1 MNKCHG
7 TLLLSVPW
15 HFRHSNICQ
24 SAAFS
29 KYIQH
34 QVLFPRRTQNT
45 AIFLRRNT
53 LILFK
58 YLHKI
63 STVIKI
69 TSIGNFRNRNIRRL
83 NIEGKDKQFIQ
94 CKLIFCSENIDFHA
108 LSLYNDKVQK
118 KCKNFNLRRNCNM
131 SYVDEIIQ
139 LVVEKNPG
147 EAEFHQAV
155 KEVLESLRVVVEA
168 NEEKYRKDAL
178 LERLVEPE
186 RIVMFRVPWVDD
198 NGQVQVNKAYRVQ
211 FNSAI
216 GPYKGGIRLHPSVN
230 LSIIKFLGF
239 EQTFK
244 NSLTGLPIGGG
255 KGGSDFDPKG
265 KSDRE
270 IMAFCQSFMTE
281 LCKHIG
287 ADTDVPAGDI
297 GTGAREIGYMYGQ
310 YKRIRNVYE
319 GVLTG
324 KGLSYGGSL
333 ARKEATGYGLLY
345 FTNEMLKLN
354 GIELAGKTV
363 AISGSG
369 NVATY
374 AAEKATQLGAK
385 VVTVSDSTGWV
396 YDPEGIDLAALK
408 EIKEV
413 KRARLTEYKNYRPNS
428 EYHEGRGVWSVKV
441 DIALPCATQNELH
454 LEDAKALVAN
464 GVIAVAEGAN
474 MPTTLE
480 ATHYLQEHGV
490 IFAPGKAANAGGVAT
505 SALEMSQNSER
516 LSWSFEEVD
525 AKLQAIMVNIC
536 HNADAAS
543 KKYGFAGN
551 YVVGANIALFEKV
564 LDAMTAQGIV

>member
-1 MNKCHG
+1 
-7 TLLLSVPW
+7 
-15 HFRHSNICQ
+15 
-24 SAAFS
+24 
-29 KYIQH
+29 
-34 QVLFPRRTQNT
+34 
-45 AIFLRRNT
+45 
-53 LILFK
+53 
-58 YLHKI
+58 
-63 STVIKI
+63 
-69 TSIGNFRNRNIRRL
+69 
-83 NIEGKDKQFIQ
+83 
-94 CKLIFCSENIDFHA
+94 
-108 LSLYNDKVQK
+108 
-118 KCKNFNLRRNCNM
+118 M
-131 SYVDEIIQ
+131 SYVDEV
-139 LVVEKNPG
+139 LARVVEKNPA
-147 EAEFHQAV
+147 EPEFHQAV

-168 NEEKYRKDAL
+168 NEEKFKKDAL

-198 NGQVQVNKAYRVQ
+198 HGQVQVNKGYRVQ

-216 GPYKGGIRLHPSVN
+216 GPYKGGLRLHPSVN
-230 LSIIKFLGF
+230 LGIIKFLGF
-239 EQTFK
+239 EQIFK

-270 IMAFCQSFMTE
+270 VMAFCQSFMTE

-333 ARKEATGYGLLY
+333 ARTEATGYGLLY
-345 FTNEMLKLN
+345 FTEELLKLN

-363 AISGSG
+363 AVSGSG
-369 NVATY
+369 NVAIY
-374 AAEKATQLGAK
+374 ATQKAQQLGAK

-396 YDPEGIDLAALK
+396 YDPEGIDVAALK

-454 LEDAKALVAN
+454 LEDAKMLAAN
-464 GVIAVAEGAN
+464 GCIAVCEGAN

-480 ATHYLQEHGV
+480 ATKYLQENGV

-525 AKLQAIMVNIC
+525 AKLKNIMVNIC
-536 HNADAAS
+536 HNTVDAA
-543 KKYGFAGN
+543 KRYGMDGN
-551 YVVGANIALFEKV
+551 YVAGANIAGFEKV
-564 LDAMTAQGIV
+564 VNAMTAQGIV